1 MIDINSCF
9 KELDKDI
16 NLCILI
22 YEEQVIW
29 LVFCYYIDF
38 LAFLTTWYVWC
49 KIILEERLKSMYDD
63 KRFLTAREILE
74 KDFKIDARG
83 YRPQEVDQFLDLVIK
98 DYVDFEATTK
108 RLVTEIKALESDN
121 AKLKAEIRNLKAS
134 LDIANSNK
142 GVTNVDLLKRISDL
156 EKVVYGE

>member
-1 MIDINSCF
+1 M
-9 KELDKDI
+9 
-16 NLCILI
+16 
-22 YEEQVIW
+22 YE
-29 LVFCYYIDF
+29 
-38 LAFLTTWYVWC
+38 
-49 KIILEERLKSMYDD
+49 D
-63 KRFLTAREILE
+63 KRFLTAKEILE

-83 YRPQEVDQFLDLVIK
+83 YRPQEVDQFLDLIIK

-121 AKLKAEIRNLKAS
+121 AKLKAEIRNLKES
-134 LDIANSNK
+134 LDIAGSNK

>member
-1 MIDINSCF
+1 M
-9 KELDKDI
+9 
-16 NLCILI
+16 
-22 YEEQVIW
+22 YEE
-29 LVFCYYIDF
+29 
-38 LAFLTTWYVWC
+38 
-49 KIILEERLKSMYDD
+49 

-83 YRPQEVDQFLDLVIK
+83 YRPQEVDQFLDLIIK

-108 RLVTEIKALESDN
+108 RLVTEIKALEADN

-134 LDIANSNK
+134 LDIAGSNK

>member
-1 MIDINSCF
+1 
-9 KELDKDI
+9 
-16 NLCILI
+16 
-22 YEEQVIW
+22 
-29 LVFCYYIDF
+29 
-38 LAFLTTWYVWC
+38 
-49 KIILEERLKSMYDD
+49 MYDD

-121 AKLKAEIRNLKAS
+121 AKLKAEIRNLKAT

>member
-1 MIDINSCF
+1 M
-9 KELDKDI
+9 EDK
-16 NLCILI
+16 IL
-22 YEEQVIW
+22 
-29 LVFCYYIDF
+29 
-38 LAFLTTWYVWC
+38 
-49 KIILEERLKSMYDD
+49 
-63 KRFLTAREILE
+63 LTANDILE
-74 KDFKIDARG
+74 KEFKIDARG

>member
-1 MIDINSCF
+1 
-9 KELDKDI
+9 
-16 NLCILI
+16 
-22 YEEQVIW
+22 
-29 LVFCYYIDF
+29 
-38 LAFLTTWYVWC
+38 
-49 KIILEERLKSMYDD
+49 MYDE

-83 YRPQEVDQFLDLVIK
+83 YRPQEVDQFLDLIIK

-108 RLVTEIKALESDN
+108 RLVTEIKALETEN

-134 LDIANSNK
+134 LDIAGSNK

-156 EKVVYGE
+156 EKVVYGEE

>member
-1 MIDINSCF
+1 
-9 KELDKDI
+9 
-16 NLCILI
+16 
-22 YEEQVIW
+22 
-29 LVFCYYIDF
+29 
-38 LAFLTTWYVWC
+38 
-49 KIILEERLKSMYDD
+49 MYDD

-74 KDFKIDARG
+74 KDFKIDASG